1 MAKEPVGTIREKN
14 RIVENIVR
22 AMTER
27 EEFLLCGHQNPDE
40 DCISSMVALAILLSR
55 FDKPSSIYLNSQ
67 IPANVSYLLS
77 ICKYNGIRV
86 LNAKSRVPAAVDTII
101 ICDTPKRDM
110 LDVSRAVET
119 AMKRKGVLVMEFD
132 HHIGADSNYMGDEGY
147 RLVTDA
153 SSTCELIGYLAL
165 KLRNMK
171 GVLNRFMIADPFS
184 RNFVL
189 AILTGIIS
197 DTNMGRFLKTKR
209 EKKYYAIF
217 SSIYNEILAAST
229 VRENNITS
237 GDEIYRELQ
246 RLSRREEDCYQYII
260 GKRQLA
266 GHIAYVVLTEDEMD
280 ALYRDYDQETI
291 NSVTKTAAND
301 LAESTGKIGLVVF
314 FDDKSISDLVQFRMR
329 RSQHFKTFDLRSV
342 LERFNI
348 ENGGGHE
355 GAVGFRFPRGR
366 INDARAYTDELVQGV
381 NSILADAGE

>member
-1 MAKEPVGTIREKN
+1 
-14 RIVENIVR
+14 
-22 AMTER
+22 
-27 EEFLLCGHQNPDE
+27 
-40 DCISSMVALAILLSR
+40 
-55 FDKPSSIYLNSQ
+55 
-67 IPANVSYLLS
+67 
-77 ICKYNGIRV
+77 
-86 LNAKSRVPAAVDTII
+86 
-101 ICDTPKRDM
+101 
-110 LDVSRAVET
+110 
-119 AMKRKGVLVMEFD
+119 MKRIL
-132 HHIGADSNYMGDEGY
+132 S
-147 RLVTDA
+147 
-153 SSTCELIGYLAL
+153 
-165 KLRNMK
+165 
-171 GVLNRFMIADPFS
+171 RFMIADPFS

-246 RLSRREEDCYQYII
+246 RLSRREEDCYQHII

-266 GHIAYVVLTEDEMD
+266 GHIAYVVMTEDEMD
-280 ALYRDYDQETI
+280 ALYRDYDPETI

-314 FDDKSISDLVQFRMR
+314 FDDKNVSDLIQFRMR

-342 LERFNI
+342 LDRFHI

-355 GAVGFRFPRGR
+355 GAVGFRFPRGQ

-381 NSILADAGE
+381 NSILGDAGE

>member
-1 MAKEPVGTIREKN
+1 
-14 RIVENIVR
+14 
-22 AMTER
+22 MTER

-55 FDKPSSIYLNSQ
+55 FDKPASIFLNSQ

-86 LNAKSRVPAAVDTII
+86 LSAKSRLPSAVDTII
-101 ICDTPKRDM
+101 VCDTPKRDM

-119 AMKRKGVLVMEFD
+119 AMKRKGVLVIEFD

-171 GVLNRFMIADPFS
+171 GILSRFMIADPFS

-301 LAESTGKIGLVVF
+301 LAESTGKIGLIVF
-314 FDDKSISDLVQFRMR
+314 FDDKSVSDLVQFRMR

-355 GAVGFRFPRGR
+355 GAVGFRFPRGQ
-366 INDARAYTDELVQGV
+366 INDAKAYTDELVQGV
-381 NSILADAGE
+381 NSILGAAGE